1 MRKRSAF
8 SISKDKPRRVYQ
20 DVAAIDQ
27 FGELAARKRTASASA
42 HALGHQLSAWHK
54 RSNDV
59 YGRFNAFCVD
69 CNAPVIIATER
80 PPTIDAD
87 TYGKAVT
94 ERCTRGEPIC
104 ATCELPGSE
113 CACEPNGNFV

>member
-1 MRKRSAF
+1 MRKRSSF

-27 FGELAARKRTASASA
+27 FGELAARKRSATASA
-42 HALGHQLSAWHK
+42 HALGHQLTAWHC

-59 YGRFNAFCVD
+59 YGRQNAFCVD
-69 CNAPVIIATER
+69 CNRVAVVATER

-87 TYGKAVT
+87 IYGTAVV
-94 ERCTRGEPIC
+94 ESCTGKK
-104 ATCELPGSE
+104 
-113 CACEPNGNFV
+113 